1 MEEVGAVGWSQTRHG
16 RALVGE
22 TPQSL
27 IYSVVTGALDSCG
40 LSIQDIDVVIDAGS
54 DFLDGRGISSC
65 VTADAMGAQFKEE
78 SKVAGDGLLA
88 AIYAYMRIASGLCST
103 AVVVA
108 YGKSSESSVRKQAR
122 TMAEPFYLRS
132 LGLDALSAGALQ
144 ARAFMRHYGIDP
156 GACAAVAVKN
166 RRAGVKNPHAQLTEE
181 LTLDQVERSPE
192 IMSPIRKLEA
202 CPITDGACA
211 VVLAEGRMARSI
223 GARTAWITGIGH
235 SADAYSPGVREL
247 QRAASAKRAARS
259 AYEMAGVSDPLS
271 ELDLLE
277 VSEFYAYQE
286 LMLYEALGLCGEG
299 ESADI
304 LEAGVTG
311 PGGRAQVNPSGG
323 ALCANPLVA
332 TGLVRLAEASAQV
345 SGRAGGLQVEGARKA
360 LAHAGGGLAMQTA
373 ACIVVER

>member
-27 IYSVVTGALDSCG
+27 IYGVVTGALDSCG

-144 ARAFMRHYGIDP
+144 ARAFMQHYGIDP

>member
-144 ARAFMRHYGIDP
+144 ARAFMQHYGIDP

-373 ACIVVER
+373 ACI